1 MVMPNKLTI
10 QGPISSLGPLAIVR
24 GGGQGGGNSGNGSN
38 GSINYADMNPPVI
51 PGFQLEDGSATIN
64 GSVGFT
70 INNGYFTGVAVPG
83 LTGDNKA
90 FFNSIGVGD
99 RTATFGGGSSYA
111 SAPVIVVQLPNA
123 NGGPGAGGLVF
134 FIDPYGT
141 LSYPAT
147 FNYPI
152 TIS

>member
-1 MVMPNKLTI
+1 MSMPNKLTI
-10 QGPISSLGPLAIVR
+10 QGPISSSGPLTISK
-24 GGGQGGGNSGNGSN
+24 GGGGGGNGSN
-38 GSINYADMNPPVI
+38 GSINYADMNPPFI
-51 PGFQLEDGSATIN
+51 TGFQLEDGSATIN

-70 INNGYFTGVAVPG
+70 INDGHNTGVAVRG

-90 FFNSIGVGD
+90 FFNSMGLGD
-99 RTATFGGGSSYA
+99 RTATFGVGSSYA
-111 SAPVIVVQLPNA
+111 SAPVIVVGLPNA
-123 NGGPGAGGLVF
+123 NGGAGLLVF
-134 FIDPYGT
+134 FIDPYST